1 MSRWSS
7 AQSVQRVQAHHSK
20 CRVKYLS
27 LFSDI
32 ETVLDKVQCT
42 ELLEG
47 G

>member
-7 AQSVQRVQAHHSK
+7 ALSVQKVQAHRSK

-32 ETVLDKVQCT
+32 ETELDKAQCT